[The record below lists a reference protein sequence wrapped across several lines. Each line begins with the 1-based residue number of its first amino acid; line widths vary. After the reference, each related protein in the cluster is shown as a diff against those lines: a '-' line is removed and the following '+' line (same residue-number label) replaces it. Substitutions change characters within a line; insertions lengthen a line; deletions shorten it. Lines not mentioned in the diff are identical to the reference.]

1 MNPQISTIALLKKTV
16 NTFRSELLIAILV
29 IFYTVGTIGI
39 LRESSR
45 DQFLSL
51 SFFNL
56 LLSFS
61 LLVVGRKDRSW
72 LFYAFVGL
80 C

>member
-1 MNPQISTIALLKKTV
+1 MNPQISIIALLKKTV
-16 NTFRSELLIAILV
+16 KTFRSELLIAILI
-29 IFYTVGTIGI
+29 IFYTVGTVGI
-39 LRESSR
+39 LSEASR

-61 LLVVGRKDRSW
+61 VLVVGRKDRSW
-72 LFYAFVGL
+72 SFYAFVGL
-80 C
+80 